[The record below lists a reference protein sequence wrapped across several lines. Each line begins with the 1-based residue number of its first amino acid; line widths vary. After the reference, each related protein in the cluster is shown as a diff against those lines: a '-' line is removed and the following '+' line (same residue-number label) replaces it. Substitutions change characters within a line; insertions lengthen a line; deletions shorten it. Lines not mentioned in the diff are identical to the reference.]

1 MEIGL
6 RSNELGG
13 QELVGT
19 AALASAAAIRLP
31 AECLRFIG
39 KSWRTA
45 GLTLYLAAIGRVG
58 WKPDDKG
65 APLPASSFGWG

>member
-19 AALASAAAIRLP
+19 AALASAAIRLP
-31 AECLRFIG
+31 AECLRFIE
-39 KSWRTA
+39 KSA
-45 GLTLYLAAIGRVG
+45 DFGVLQAAR
-58 WKPDDKG
+58 
-65 APLPASSFGWG
+65 ST